1 MLMRQVILCFLA
13 VSGVI
18 VAWREAPREMARW
31 HQARAEVFALRQ
43 DNSQAIVQL
52 DKAMESDN
60 SNPQISHVRARYKLA
75 MKDLNGGL
83 EDINRTI
90 ELAGEGY
97 SVSLLIE
104 RSEVLQ
110 RLERHDEAIEDW
122 NLIVEKSQKFMES
135 DHDEVFAAVLTG
147 LIHPLDSAL
156 NARAYIRARGNRQ
169 LQEGLDDIHEAIRL
183 LESETYR
190 KLHHRLGHNFRQ
202 ARANYYD
209 TRGYLLYLLDQP
221 VLALQDLS
229 LAIQWTNSS
238 FGYAIARIQTHPL
251 DGGSLAREWDNFVE
265 GLAVI
270 YFHRALVHDR
280 LGNKLEADAD
290 LHSAAEL
297 GYSPEEGVW

>member
-1 MLMRQVILCFLA
+1 MRRVILCFIA

-18 VAWREAPREMARW
+18 VAWQEAPREMARW
-31 HQARAEVFALRQ
+31 HQARAEVFVARQ
-43 DNSQAIVQL
+43 DIASAIGQL
-52 DKAMESDN
+52 DKALKSDN
-60 SNPQISHVRARYKLA
+60 SNPHISQVRARYKLA

-83 EDINRTI
+83 DDINRTI
-90 ELAGEGY
+90 ELAGE
-97 SVSLLIE
+97 SHRVSLLIE

-122 NLIVEKSQKFMES
+122 NSIVEKSRNLMES
-135 DHDEVFAAVLTG
+135 DTDEMFTAVVTG
-147 LIHPLDSAL
+147 LTHPLDMAL

-190 KLHHRLGHNFRQ
+190 KLHHRLGYNFRQ
-202 ARANYYD
+202 TRANYYD

-221 VLALQDLS
+221 ALALQDLS
-229 LAIQWTNSS
+229 LAIQWMNSS
-238 FGYAIARIQTHPL
+238 FGYAMARIQTHPL
-251 DGGSLAREWDNFVE
+251 DGGSVAREWNSFVE

-280 LGNKLEADAD
+280 LGNKLEVDAD

-297 GYSPEEGVW
+297 GYNPEDGVW